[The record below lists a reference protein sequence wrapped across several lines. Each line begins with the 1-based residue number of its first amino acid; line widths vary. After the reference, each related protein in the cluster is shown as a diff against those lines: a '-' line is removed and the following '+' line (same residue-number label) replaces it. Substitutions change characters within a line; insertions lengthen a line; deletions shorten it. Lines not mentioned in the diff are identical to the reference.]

1 MACLLQEFLHLK
13 FLQKQHRELALLSAS
28 DRIYSDETIL
38 LEELNFEY
46 RKPRKIGKSIEDIEE
61 GDSLSLTES
70 IEDNQLLLYLGLT
83 NDANPLYIQH
93 DYTQKTEYQR
103 PIVPSIMLMGIITSA
118 VSKHLPGP
126 GSHVVNFSVN
136 FIEPVYHYETLT
148 FEFEVIKVDKMK
160 DVVTISVEAINTED
174 HRILDAV
181 VMVQPPKAVAENE
194 EEQQDE

>member
-1 MACLLQEFLHLK
+1 MN
-13 FLQKQHRELALLSAS
+13 
-28 DRIYSDETIL
+28 IG
-38 LEELNFEY
+38 
-46 RKPRKIGKSIEDIEE
+46 KPRKIGKSIEDIEE

-93 DYTQKTEYQR
+93 DYTQNTEYQR

-174 HRILDAV
+174 HSILDAV

>member
-1 MACLLQEFLHLK
+1 MN
-13 FLQKQHRELALLSAS
+13 
-28 DRIYSDETIL
+28 IG
-38 LEELNFEY
+38 
-46 RKPRKIGKSIEDIEE
+46 KPRKIGKSIEDIEE

-93 DYTQKTEYQR
+93 DYTQNTEYQR

-136 FIEPVYHYETLT
+136 IIEPVYHYETLT

-181 VMVQPPKAVAENE
+181 VMVQPPKAVAVNE

>member
-1 MACLLQEFLHLK
+1 M
-13 FLQKQHRELALLSAS
+13 
-28 DRIYSDETIL
+28 
-38 LEELNFEY
+38 
-46 RKPRKIGKSIEDIEE
+46 
-61 GDSLSLTES
+61 
-70 IEDNQLLLYLGLT
+70 LYLGLT

>member
-1 MACLLQEFLHLK
+1 
-13 FLQKQHRELALLSAS
+13 
-28 DRIYSDETIL
+28 
-38 LEELNFEY
+38 LNIG
-46 RKPRKIGKSIEDIEE
+46 KPRKIGRSIEDIEE

-93 DYTQKTEYQR
+93 DYTQNTEYQR

-181 VMVQPPKAVAENE
+181 VMVQPPKAVAVNE

>member
-1 MACLLQEFLHLK
+1 MN
-13 FLQKQHRELALLSAS
+13 
-28 DRIYSDETIL
+28 IG
-38 LEELNFEY
+38 
-46 RKPRKIGKSIEDIEE
+46 KPRKIGKSIEDIEE

-93 DYTQKTEYQR
+93 DYTQNTEYQR

-160 DVVTISVEAINTED
+160 DVVTISVKAINTED

-181 VMVQPPKAVAENE
+181 VMVQPPKAVAVNE